1 VQLLDRID
9 AYCDAVPRP
18 VTRAEDF
25 GSLVLFVREGEGWP
39 YYARPTRG
47 GPGPAAADV
56 ARVRER
62 QRELGIPEAFE
73 WIEDVTP
80 GMRAAATEA
89 GVPPNDHPLMVHRGG
104 EAPAAGLDVRLV
116 GPDEELAEL
125 ASVAPVAFANPGT
138 AVGEAGDAELRK
150 LVEARRTQADE
161 SLRERLR
168 AGAAVL
174 AVGYLDGR
182 PVASGMHLP
191 VGDVTE
197 IVGVGTLPAARRRG
211 FGAAVTAALVEDAR
225 RRGVATV
232 FLSAGSEE
240 IARLYASLGFERIGT
255 ACIAEAVDGPEPT
268 ER

>member
-1 VQLLDRID
+1 VELLDWID
-9 AYCDAVPRP
+9 NYCDAVPRP

-47 GPGPAAADV
+47 GTEPNAADV

-62 QRELGIPEAFE
+62 QRALGIPEAFE
-73 WIEDVTP
+73 WIDDVSP
-80 GMRAAATEA
+80 AMRAAATDA
-89 GVPPNDHPLMVHRGG
+89 GVPPNDHPLMIHRGG
-104 EAPAAGLDVRLV
+104 DVPAAGLDVRLV
-116 GPDEELAEL
+116 GPDDELAEL

-138 AVGEAGDAELRK
+138 DVGEAGDAELRK
-150 LVEARRTQADE
+150 LVAARRPEADE
-161 SLRERLR
+161 ALRERLR
-168 AGAAVL
+168 SGAGVL

-191 VGDVTE
+191 VEGVTE
-197 IVGVGTLPAARRRG
+197 VVGVGTLPAARRRG
-211 FGAAVTAALVEDAR
+211 FGAAVTAALVDDAR
-225 RRGVATV
+225 SRGVETV

-255 ACIAEAVDGPEPT
+255 ACIAEATT